1 MQTLFDRLVSEALYK
16 DLDGKTQRINGEKF
30 REKSTDREVELDK
43 QLRRLEKQKKIL
55 GNSIKRLKDIL
66 GQTNSDFNSIDQD
79 IRLRIKRDLEW
90 LMNSYFF
97 CPSEELINAKLP
109 NVASS
114 VLNYGIPDFTDQTLS
129 ELNKAQFANQL
140 RQIVIMY
147 EPRIIPETLII
158 KSVEEQNKMNIIS
171 FEIQGELSEEELQV
185 QLRTDFELEK
195 NKVRIHSLD

>member
-1 MQTLFDRLVSEALYK
+1 MQTLFDRLVSGALYK
-16 DLDGKTQRINGEKF
+16 DLDENEKLGENGAD
-30 REKSTDREVELDK
+30 SEVELDK
-43 QLRRLEKQKKIL
+43 QSERLKKQKEIL
-55 GNSIKRLKDIL
+55 GNSIKKLKEIL

-97 CPSEELINAKLP
+97 CSSEELINTKLP

-114 VLNYGIPDFTDQTLS
+114 VLNYGIPDFTDRTLS
-129 ELNKAQFANQL
+129 ELDKAQFANQL
-140 RQIVIMY
+140 KQIVIMY

-158 KSVEEQNKMNIIS
+158 KAVKEQNKMNIIS

-185 QLRTDFELEK
+185 QLRTDFELKK
-195 NKVRIHSLD
+195 NKVRIHNLD

>member
-30 REKSTDREVELDK
+30 REKNTDREVELDK

-66 GQTNSDFNSIDQD
+66 GQTNSDFYSIDQD

-114 VLNYGIPDFTDQTLS
+114 VLNYGIPDFTDRTLS
-129 ELNKAQFANQL
+129 ELDKAQFANQL
-140 RQIVIMY
+140 KQIVMMY

-158 KSVEEQNKMNIIS
+158 KAVKEQNKMNIIS

>member
-30 REKSTDREVELDK
+30 REKNTDREVELDK

-66 GQTNSDFNSIDQD
+66 GQTNSDFYSIDQD

-114 VLNYGIPDFTDQTLS
+114 VLNYGIPDFTDRTLS
-129 ELNKAQFANQL
+129 ELDKAQFANQL